1 MDYLNSLP
9 RASQLTKQEKGMIIN
24 TRPTSVIELECI
36 IEELEQ
42 RLGGDEEVE
51 KFLEGLGDAF
61 EKAKW
66 WGDVDVVA
74 EREKE
79 RAAAAASGEEAEGD
93 GEGG

>member
-1 MDYLNSLP
+1 MDYLNNLP
-9 RASQLTKQEKGMIIN
+9 RASQLTKQEKSMIIN

-61 EKAKW
+61 ERAKW
-66 WGDVDVVA
+66 WGDVDFVA

-79 RAAAAASGEEAEGD
+79 RAAASPEAALED